1 MAVYRSSFNRS
12 TTIMPGMGVMSSLE
26 TDLTR
31 GWCVRVRFKSPL
43 WGIADPGWVDFFKD
57 RATANAAFES
67 VQLNPDEAVRRHLG
81 EQNA

>member
-43 WGIADPGWVDFFKD
+43 WGIVDLGWADFFKD

>member
-12 TTIMPGMGVMSSLE
+12 VSIMPGMGVMSSLE

-43 WGIADPGWVDFFKD
+43 WGIADSGWVDFFND
-57 RATANAAFES
+57 RAAANAAFES
-67 VQLNPDEAVRRHLG
+67 VQLNPDDALRRHLG
-81 EQNA
+81 EQDA